1 MQNVL
6 IQFLIKFILL
16 LSASLSVHSALA
28 LPLSSVLAS
37 NYHAVTDSVDL
48 TEQYN
53 ASTVLNDFAFQQS
66 VQSNLHLSLQTL
78 LQQEHNYSQVSALF
92 LAAMFAADID
102 IAHVNVQTL
111 ARLAYQEQLITH
123 TYIQGRQNALYTQ
136 KSCYQAKLQSQQN
149 FS

>member
-1 MQNVL
+1 MQNIL

-37 NYHAVTDSVDL
+37 NYHTVTDSVDL
-48 TEQYN
+48 TEQFN

-78 LQQEHNYSQVSALF
+78 LQQAHNYSQVSVLF
-92 LAAMFAADID
+92 LAALFATDID
-102 IAHVNVQTL
+102 IGQVNVQTL
-111 ARLAYQEQLITH
+111 TRLAYQEQLITH

-136 KSCYQAKLQSQQN
+136 KPCYQAKLQSQQN

>member
-78 LQQEHNYSQVSALF
+78 LQQEHNYRLVSALF

-102 IAHVNVQTL
+102 IAQVNVQTL
-111 ARLAYQEQLITH
+111 TRLAYQEQLITH

>member
-1 MQNVL
+1 MHNFL
-6 IQFLIKFILL
+6 IQFLIKLLLL
-16 LSASLSVHSALA
+16 LSASLSLHSALA
-28 LPLSSVLAS
+28 LPLSSVLA
-37 NYHAVTDSVDL
+37 NKYYAVTDPADL
-48 TEQYN
+48 AEQFN
-53 ASTVLNDFAFQQS
+53 ASTVLNDFTYRKS

-102 IAHVNVQTL
+102 IAQVNVQTL
-111 ARLAYQEQLITH
+111 TRLAYQEQLITH